1 MDKFQNDPTYEYRA
15 TINRPD
21 LIVDELNMYSC
32 TDKVLHE
39 ELVRKKDGALYHTI
53 DKNEFWYD
61 WKGKRYKLSWM
72 GGDTA
77 SIQKQID
84 NIQKQVDALDGTKAQ
99 EAIENAK
106 KALTAAN
113 EAKTVANDAKT
124 TADGLS
130 DRVDDAANKAD
141 KASADA
147 ESASNAA
154 AAAATAANDAKAVA
168 DGLADR
174 VDDAA
179 NKADKASADAQSASN
194 AAADAASVANDAK
207 AVADGLSDRFE
218 SVEDKSTEAQAIAY
232 DAQSMVNQHKNNA
245 DIHVT
250 ADEKADWNAKQDALD
265 SAVVEKLNTQWIGNV
280 EHYVGALDDFLKTD
294 AVRFRDHMSNGIMH
308 VTDADKDVWNAK
320 QDALDNAETLATITP
335 DKVSS
340 WEDAVGKAHQHANAD
355 VIDGITSEDIERWN
369 ASVSAAGV
377 TSIDSK
383 SGALTLK
390 GGSAAL
396 GDVNLSVSEG
406 GEISAAIVPDSF
418 DTKGA
423 AATALNDAKAYA
435 DNAVNTLR
443 NECANTYIP
452 ASDYGVFPGDSDYVD
467 YPGESD
473 YTDGYARVQD
483 VVQFVTEILEK
494 NEIVVD
500 GGDAKEYLYV
510 NGVQVDSIKA
520 NPNVATSIYD
530 FRPYE
535 ITPDENGNFEFMF
548 ACAQEIE
555 GYEYQ
560 YAIDYGQYATVE
572 IPSTYEIISWQVPGI
587 SGWENPPKEYGHP
600 NIKYATRMYGS
611 VEYSSYVR
619 VTDYSTDSIA
629 GPALYKIIIKKK

>member
-1 MDKFQNDPTYEYRA
+1 MDKFQNDPSYEYRA

-84 NIQKQVDALDGTKAQ
+84 DIQKQVDSLDGKKAQ

-124 TADGLS
+124 VADGLS
-130 DRVDDAANKAD
+130 DRVDDAANKAN

-147 ESASNAA
+147 EA
-154 AAAATAANDAKAVA
+154 
-168 DGLADR
+168 
-174 VDDAA
+174 
-179 NKADKASADAQSASN
+179 ASN

-207 AVADGLSDRFE
+207 AVADGISGRIE
-218 SVEDKSTEAQAIAY
+218 AVEDKSTEAQAIAY
-232 DAQSMVNQHKNNA
+232 DAQSTVNQHINNA

-250 ADEKADWNAKQDALD
+250 ADEKADWDAKQDAL
-265 SAVVEKLNTQWIGNV
+265 G
-280 EHYVGALDDFLKTD
+280 
-294 AVRFRDHMSNGIMH
+294 
-308 VTDADKDVWNAK
+308 
-320 QDALDNAETLATITP
+320 NAETLATITP
-335 DKVSS
+335 EKVSS
-340 WEDAVGKAHQHANAD
+340 WDNAVGKAHEHANAD
-355 VIDGITSEDIERWN
+355 VINGITSEDIERWN

-377 TSIDSK
+377 TSIGSK
-383 SGALTLK
+383 SGDLTLK

-396 GDVNLSVSEG
+396 GDVNLSISEG
-406 GEISAAIVPDSF
+406 GEISAVIVPDSF

-423 AATALNDAKAYA
+423 AATALIDAKAYA

-452 ASDYGVFPGDSDYVD
+452 ASDYGIFPGDSDYVD

-483 VVQFVTEILEK
+483 VVQFVTEILKK

-500 GGDAKEYLYV
+500 GGDTKEYLYV
-510 NGVQVDSIKA
+510 NGVQVDSINA
-520 NPNVATSIYD
+520 NPDVATSIYD

-555 GYEYQ
+555 GYDYG

-572 IPSTYEIISWQVPGI
+572 IPSTYELISWQVPGI
-587 SGWENPPKEYGHP
+587 SGWENPPVEYGHP
-600 NIKYATRMYGS
+600 NTKYATRMYGS

-619 VTDYSTDSIA
+619 VTDYSTDSIS
-629 GPALYKIIIKKK
+629 GSCNYKIIIKKK

>member
-32 TDKVLHE
+32 TDKVLQE

-124 TADGLS
+124 TADGLA

-147 ESASNAA
+147 ESAFNAA
-154 AAAATAANDAKAVA
+154 AAAETAANDAKTVA
-168 DGLADR
+168 DGLSDR
-174 VDDAA
+174 VDTATS
-179 NKADKASADAQSASN
+179 KADKASADAEAASN

-207 AVADGLSDRFE
+207 ATADGISGRIE
-218 SVEDKSTEAQAIAY
+218 AVEEKSTEAQAIAY
-232 DAQSMVNQHKNNA
+232 DAQSTVNQHINNA

-250 ADEKADWNAKQDALD
+250 ADEKADWDAKQDALANAAVL
-265 SAVVEKLNTQWIGNV
+265 SAITSTQVTNW
-280 EHYVGALDDFLKTD
+280 DD
-294 AVRFRDHMSNGIMH
+294 A
-308 VTDADKDVWNAK
+308 AA
-320 QDALDNAETLATITP
+320 
-335 DKVSS
+335 
-340 WEDAVGKAHQHANAD
+340 KAHVHDNKT
-355 VIDGITSEDIERWN
+355 VLDGITSEDIERWN

-406 GEISAAIVPDSF
+406 GEISASIVPDSF
-418 DTKGA
+418 DEKGA
-423 AATALNDAKAYA
+423 AATALSDAKAYTDEAKAAVIGNDSDDKSA
-435 DNAVNTLR
+435 DTIKGAKKYADDAVNTLR

-483 VVQFVTEILEK
+483 VVQFVTEILKK

-500 GGDAKEYLYV
+500 GGDTKEYLYV
-510 NGVQVDSIKA
+510 NGVQIDSINA

-560 YAIDYGQYATVE
+560 YAIDYGQFATVE

-619 VTDYSTDSIA
+619 VTDYSTDSIS
-629 GPALYKIIIKKK
+629 GSCNYKIIIKKK

>member
-1 MDKFQNDPTYEYRA
+1 MDKFQNDPSYEYRA

-32 TDKVLHE
+32 TDKVLQE

-113 EAKTVANDAKT
+113 EAKTVANDAKAV
-124 TADGLS
+124 ADGLS

-154 AAAATAANDAKAVA
+154 AAAA
-168 DGLADR
+168 
-174 VDDAA
+174 
-179 NKADKASADAQSASN
+179 
-194 AAADAASVANDAK
+194 SVANDAK
-207 AVADGLSDRFE
+207 ATADGMSARFE
-218 SVEDKSTEAQAIAY
+218 SVEEKSTEAQAIAY
-232 DAQSMVNQHKNNA
+232 DAQSMVNQHINNA

-250 ADEKADWNAKQDALD
+250 ADEKADWDAKQDALD

-280 EHYVGALDDFLKTD
+280 EHYVGALDDFLRTD
-294 AVRFRDHMSNGIMH
+294 AVDFRNHMSSNDFHLAAGER
-308 VTDADKDVWNAK
+308 DAWNAK

-335 DKVSS
+335 EKVSS
-340 WEDAVGKAHQHANAD
+340 WEDAVGKAHEHANAD
-355 VIDGITSEDIERWN
+355 VINGITSEDIERWN
-369 ASVSAAGV
+369 ASVGAAGV
-377 TSIDSK
+377 TSIDNK

-390 GGSAAL
+390 GESAAL
-396 GDVNLSVSEG
+396 GDVNLSISEG

-435 DNAVNTLR
+435 DNGVNTLR

-483 VVQFVTEILEK
+483 VVQFVTEILKK

-500 GGDAKEYLYV
+500 GGDTKEYLYV
-510 NGVQVDSIKA
+510 YGVQVDDSNA
-520 NPNVATSIYD
+520 NPDVATSIYD

-555 GYEYQ
+555 GYDYG

-572 IPSTYEIISWQVPGI
+572 IPSTYELISWQVPGI
-587 SGWENPPKEYGHP
+587 SGWENPPVEYGHP
-600 NIKYATRMYGS
+600 NNKYATRMYGS

-619 VTDYSTDSIA
+619 VLDYSTDSIS
-629 GPALYKIIIKKK
+629 GSCNYKIIIKKK

>member
-32 TDKVLHE
+32 TDKVLQE

-130 DRVDDAANKAD
+130 DRVDTATSKAD

-147 ESASNAA
+147 EAASNAA
-154 AAAATAANDAKAVA
+154 AAAASVANDAKAVA
-168 DGLADR
+168 DGLSDR

-207 AVADGLSDRFE
+207 TAIDGMSDRFE
-218 SVEDKSTEAQAIAY
+218 AVENKSTEAQAIAY
-232 DAQSMVNQHKNNA
+232 DAQSTVNQHINNA

-250 ADEKADWNAKQDALD
+250 ANEKA
-265 SAVVEKLNTQWIGNV
+265 
-280 EHYVGALDDFLKTD
+280 
-294 AVRFRDHMSNGIMH
+294 
-308 VTDADKDVWNAK
+308 VWNAK

-340 WEDAVGKAHQHANAD
+340 WEDAVGKAHEHANAD
-355 VIDGITSEDIERWN
+355 VINGITSEDIERWN
-369 ASVSAAGV
+369 ASVGAAGV
-377 TSIDSK
+377 TSIDGK

-390 GGSAAL
+390 GESAAL
-396 GDVNLSVSEG
+396 GDVNLSISEG

-423 AATALNDAKAYA
+423 AATSLNDAKAYA
-435 DNAVNTLR
+435 DNSVNTLR

-452 ASDYGVFPGDSDYVD
+452 ASDYGIFPGDSDYVD

-483 VVQFVTEILEK
+483 VVQFVTEILKK

-500 GGDAKEYLYV
+500 GGDTKEYLYV
-510 NGVQVDSIKA
+510 NGVQVDSINA
-520 NPNVATSIYD
+520 NPDVATSIYD

-535 ITPDENGNFEFMF
+535 ITPDENGNFEFIF

-555 GYEYQ
+555 GYNYG

-572 IPSTYEIISWQVPGI
+572 IPSTYELISWQVPGI
-587 SGWENPPKEYGHP
+587 SGWENPPVEYGHP

-619 VTDYSTDSIA
+619 VLDYSTDSIA